1 MLINILYYLQL
12 IFSLIL
18 HQPHYT
24 NHQENHHIWIKMA
37 TSKRL
42 FTVQCPHGPGGVFFA
57 WQRASGGYLATTGYD
72 QIVNIYNR
80 YDSFL
85 FIFVIVW
92 ILEDIDIR
100 CGLVSRI
107 LKAKQKL
114 LILISKTLS
123 ILLNFQKWQCAGPQ
137 KQIHKSSHISF
148 VFWAKKL

>member
-1 MLINILYYLQL
+1 MPVKTIWRKRAVWFCTITSRLKIYLGNLLMVIIILYYLQL
-12 IFSLIL
+12 IFSLNL

-24 NHQENHHIWIKMA
+24 NYQENHHIWIKMA

-92 ILEDIDIR
+92 IFEDIDI
-100 CGLVSRI
+100 SRI
-107 LKAKQKL
+107 K
-114 LILISKTLS
+114 IFNMPS
-123 ILLNFQKWQCAGPQ
+123 
-137 KQIHKSSHISF
+137 
-148 VFWAKKL
+148 